1 MPIIAIAW
9 LAVSGGGGNW
19 PHVMENVI
27 PRATGR
33 TLLLVSLTGA
43 STAVIG
49 ILTAWLVASCEF
61 PLRRFLSAAL
71 VLPLAIPAYLAAY
84 AFGELLTFTGPVQSL
99 VRFIFGFKTSR
110 DYWFPDIRSLGG
122 AVLVLSSVLYPY
134 IYLACRSMFLM
145 QGRAAADVART
156 LGAGPLKVFFRI
168 QIPMARPAIMIGMSI
183 PLSFMMAFLVAQSLG
198 MTINMMVMFGL
209 VIAVGVLVDDPVV
222 VVEYAERKLQEGVS
236 KKEAFIL
243 AVRKMFVPVVG
254 ATATTLGAFVPLLF
268 MAQLKAPGLIESA
281 AGVTI
286 AGTVGLMA
294 VVHFTRKDFSFLRG
308 LLMWGGVLALIAIGA
323 SVLVDS
329 IQLGTWFS
337 VAMIGFAGAA
347 ILYDTQTVLRHFPE
361 DRYVGAALQLFSSV
375 ALMFWYVLNL
385 LLSSRR

>member
-9 LAVSGGGGNW
+9 LAVSGGGSNW
-19 PHVMENVI
+19 PHLMENVI

-43 STAVIG
+43 TTAVIG

-168 QIPMARPAIMIGMSI
+168 QIPMAA
-183 PLSFMMAFLVAQSLG
+183 
-198 MTINMMVMFGL
+198 
-209 VIAVGVLVDDPVV
+209 
-222 VVEYAERKLQEGVS
+222 
-236 KKEAFIL
+236 
-243 AVRKMFVPVVG
+243 
-254 ATATTLGAFVPLLF
+254 
-268 MAQLKAPGLIESA
+268 
-281 AGVTI
+281 
-286 AGTVGLMA
+286 
-294 VVHFTRKDFSFLRG
+294 
-308 LLMWGGVLALIAIGA
+308 
-323 SVLVDS
+323 
-329 IQLGTWFS
+329 
-337 VAMIGFAGAA
+337 
-347 ILYDTQTVLRHFPE
+347 
-361 DRYVGAALQLFSSV
+361 
-375 ALMFWYVLNL
+375 
-385 LLSSRR
+385 RRS